1 MEQENSSSID
11 GPGSALR
18 DLRTAVEALTEEAG
32 PPAEPAAEHLPSA
45 PEPRDAP
52 ADTSSRVKTVKEESF
67 PVWRL
72 GSVRYNPRSQ
82 TYVSFFECLEKIELY
97 CSKKNNNEKS
107 FSELR
112 FCEMIVLVLAFLDFS
127 DRLQHDVFVNANND
141 MS

>member
-1 MEQENSSSID
+1 MEIPRKKHQSGKSF
-11 GPGSALR
+11 ALR
-18 DLRTAVEALTEEAG
+18 HAEADAREVRCQIASLSEEACKQRG
-32 PPAEPAAEHLPSA
+32 LFAERVPFFGILP
-45 PEPRDAP
+45 DQ
-52 ADTSSRVKTVKEESF
+52 
-67 PVWRL
+67 
-72 GSVRYNPRSQ
+72 VRE
-82 TYVSFFECLEKIELY
+82 VSFFECLEKIELY

>member
-1 MEQENSSSID
+1 MRCEAALGSTCSRDGQAASRSTHRARRRQGSLAQQRQGSRTSLCRGCRIRCSRRCLCSS
-11 GPGSALR
+11 GEALR
-18 DLRTAVEALTEEAG
+18 CFRFRELLRSEAL
-32 PPAEPAAEHLPSA
+32 
-45 PEPRDAP
+45 D
-52 ADTSSRVKTVKEESF
+52 V
-67 PVWRL
+67 
-72 GSVRYNPRSQ
+72 
-82 TYVSFFECLEKIELY
+82 FECLEKIELY

>member
-1 MEQENSSSID
+1 MTASLED
-11 GPGSALR
+11 GGGG
-18 DLRTAVEALTEEAG
+18 V
-32 PPAEPAAEHLPSA
+32 
-45 PEPRDAP
+45 
-52 ADTSSRVKTVKEESF
+52 
-67 PVWRL
+67 
-72 GSVRYNPRSQ
+72 
-82 TYVSFFECLEKIELY
+82 VSFFECLEKIELY